1 MKKLSPL
8 QRIIVEY
15 LCEGLNTAQ
24 VAERLGISVSTTQ
37 NIISTT
43 LLKMNCK
50 TRAEVTAKAVALS
63 IVNLDNRV
71 GINEQRTID

>member
-8 QRIIVEY
+8 QKIIVEF
-15 LCEGLNTAQ
+15 LCEGLSTAQ
-24 VAERLGISVSTTQ
+24 VAERLGISVNTTQ

-50 TRAEVTAKAVALS
+50 TRAEVTAKAVVLS
-63 IVNLDNRV
+63 IVNLDNKAR
-71 GINEQRTID
+71 

>member
-8 QRIIVEY
+8 QKIIVEY

-50 TRAEVTAKAVALS
+50 TRAEVAAKTVALS
-63 IVNLDNRV
+63 IVNLSNKV
-71 GINEQRTID
+71 S

>member
-1 MKKLSPL
+1 MRKLSPL
-8 QRIIVEY
+8 QRVIVEY

-50 TRAEVTAKAVALS
+50 TRAEVTAKAVTLG
-63 IVNLDNRV
+63 IVSLNSLVDGKV
-71 GINEQRTID
+71 KDIVS

>member
-24 VAERLGISVSTTQ
+24 IAERLGISVNTTQ
-37 NIISTT
+37 NIVSATM
-43 LLKMNCK
+43 LKMNSK
-50 TRAEVTAKAVALS
+50 TRAEVTAKAVSLGIVALE
-63 IVNLDNRV
+63 NAKA
-71 GINEQRTID
+71 

>member
-8 QRIIVEY
+8 QKIIVEF

-24 VAERLGISVSTTQ
+24 IAERLGIGIGTTQ

-43 LLKMNCK
+43 LLKMNSK
-50 TRAEVTAKAVALS
+50 TRAEVTAKAVTLG
-63 IVNLDNRV
+63 IVSLNRLV
-71 GINEQRTID
+71 DGKVKDIVS